1 MKKIRTRKDIEKITI
16 KQLNELISA
25 EKALR
30 DAQLSIKWY
39 RQDLEKID
47 KERKLLSNRQQQAL
61 KNGLVSVDELRA
73 FDEIHK
79 RNLENRELGKDNQL

>member
-30 DAQLSIKWY
+30 DSRLANKWY
-39 RQDLEKID
+39 RQDLEKAK
-47 KERKLLSNRQQQAL
+47 KELALLHNRQEQAL
-61 KNGLVSVDELRA
+61 KNGLITIEQLHE
-73 FDEIHK
+73 FDEIHYK
-79 RNLENRELGKDNQL
+79 NIEKKELEKDN